1 MSVVEEHAYNVG
13 RVLFLSLSV
22 GESHP
27 PPPSELL
34 CRIVLVRIC
43 RGDAVVLLGVG
54 AGIW

>member
-1 MSVVEEHAYNVG
+1 MSVVEEHAYDVG